1 MNWKSDEI
9 KDPEDKALKE
19 ILPAA
24 LWRVLG
30 RNGITT
36 LKQAQQ
42 SYPEQLLQMPDIGPI
57 TFRKI
62 EELLFPGQYYV
73 PPCSEAFE
81 EDSLNE
87 PSKYRPYLKRAQN
100 DLRRYDAQSAKNDK
114 A

>member
-1 MNWKSDEI
+1 MNRKTHETQDQEDE
-9 KDPEDKALKE
+9 ALKE

-36 LKQAQQ
+36 LNQARQ

-57 TFRKI
+57 SFRKI
-62 EELLFPGQYYV
+62 EELLFPGEYYV
-73 PPCSEAFE
+73 PPVSEPFK
-81 EDSLNE
+81 EDLLDQ
-87 PSKYRPYLKRAQN
+87 PSKYRPYLKRAQD
-100 DLRRYDAQSAKNDK
+100 DLRRYDAQSAQDSK

>member
-1 MNWKSDEI
+1 MNWKTDETQ
-9 KDPEDKALKE
+9 DQEDEALKE

-30 RNGITT
+30 RNGITK
-36 LKQAQQ
+36 LNQARQ

-73 PPCSEAFE
+73 PPYCEPFE
-81 EDSLNE
+81 EDSLDA
-87 PSKYRPYLKRAQN
+87 PSKYRPYLKRAQD
-100 DLRRYDAQSAKNDK
+100 DLRRYDAQSAKDDK